1 MIDVLT
7 VCWRAP
13 EDKHND
19 RAMITLYQLKKNANV
34 PLANIAASDADA
46 LLHGHSVFWN
56 EPATGPL
63 GVNIPAFR
71 LKLHFKKFGNVIWGY
86 HCLFPR
92 ECLSFMEINFDFH

>member
-1 MIDVLT
+1 M
-7 VCWRAP
+7 CWLYAP

-19 RAMITLYQLKKNANV
+19 RAIITLYQLKKNANV

-46 LLHGHSVFWN
+46 LLRGHSVFWN